1 MLRPADAR
9 VGRGL
14 ESPVRY
20 HHRRPAPGVDV
31 GCRPPGCMRLR
42 VRPRAPSRPGF
53 RDPLSRGRRGVLTEA
68 KQLQAEAGDGLN
80 GLYRRYA
87 AWLDRRLRASVSP
100 EDAADVVQETY
111 IRIAP
116 YADGGI
122 RHPRAFLLQI
132 ALNLV
137 RDGGRRDARRRQTLP
152 HQTSQAEEATQYDQV
167 LLTQIVRSMPTLYR
181 DVFVLSRFD
190 GMTYA
195 EIAQLL
201 DIGVK
206 TVEWRMSRA
215 LEHCAARLDL

>member
-1 MLRPADAR
+1 M
-9 VGRGL
+9 
-14 ESPVRY
+14 
-20 HHRRPAPGVDV
+20 
-31 GCRPPGCMRLR
+31 
-42 VRPRAPSRPGF
+42 
-53 RDPLSRGRRGVLTEA
+53 LTEA

-137 RDGGRRDARRRQTLP
+137 RDASRRDARRRQTHP
-152 HQTSQAEEATQYDQV
+152 PQTSDAEEATQYDQV
-167 LLTQIVRSMPTLYR
+167 LLAQIVRSMPPLYR

-201 DIGVK
+201 DIGIK